1 MAQIT
6 VTINGKSFRMACD
19 DGEEERL
26 MGLAARFDG
35 WIGELKGAFG
45 EIGDQRLT
53 VMAGIM
59 ATDQLSEMERRVAR
73 LEAELKDAKA
83 QQVHALDAMSHN
95 DQELS
100 KAINT
105 AAVRIESLA
114 EGLSKSLKSP
124 ETSS

>member
-35 WIGELKGAFG
+35 WINDLRGAFG

-59 ATDQLSEMERRVAR
+59 AADQLSEMERKVAR
-73 LEAELKDAKA
+73 LEEDLAAARK
-83 QQVHALDAMSHN
+83 QQVDALDNMSQN
-95 DQELS
+95 EEELS
-100 KAINT
+100 RAVNKA
-105 AAVRIESLA
+105 AARIESLA
-114 EGLSKSLKSP
+114 DGLAKSLR
-124 ETSS
+124 TSEVS

>member
-26 MGLAARFDG
+26 TGLAARFDS
-35 WIGELKGAFG
+35 WISDLRGSFG

-59 ATDQLSEMERRVAR
+59 ATDQVSELERKVAR
-73 LEAELKDAKA
+73 LEEDLAEARK
-83 QQVHALDAMSHN
+83 QQVTALDDMSQN
-95 DQELS
+95 EEQLS
-100 KAINT
+100 RAVTT
-105 AAVRIESLA
+105 AAARIESLA
-114 EGLSKSLKSP
+114 DSLSKSLRST
-124 ETSS
+124 ESS

>member
-6 VTINGKSFRMACD
+6 VTINGKAFRMACD

-26 MGLAARFDG
+26 QGLAARFDG

-59 ATDQLSEMERRVAR
+59 ATDHLSELERKIVR
-73 LEAELKDAKA
+73 LEADLEDAKR
-83 QQVHALDAMSHN
+83 QQDAALDNMSQN
-95 DQELS
+95 EEELS
-100 KAINT
+100 RAVNT
-105 AAVRIESLA
+105 AAARIESLA
-114 EGLSKSLKSP
+114 DGLSKSLKNP
-124 ETSS
+124 ENS

>member
-19 DGEEERL
+19 DGEEDRL

-35 WIGELKGAFG
+35 WINELKGAFG

-59 ATDQLSEMERRVAR
+59 ATDQLSELERKLAD
-73 LEAELKDAKA
+73 LEAQLAEARQ
-83 QQVHALDAMSHN
+83 QQVAALDDMSQN
-95 DQELS
+95 EEELS
-100 KAINT
+100 RAVNT
-105 AAVRIESLA
+105 AAARIESLA
-114 EGLSKSLKSP
+114 EGLTTSLRPQDPS
-124 ETSS
+124 

>member
-26 MGLAARFDG
+26 QGLAARFDG
-35 WIGELKGAFG
+35 WINDLRGAFG

-59 ATDQLSEMERRVAR
+59 AADQLSEMERKLAR
-73 LEAELKDAKA
+73 LEEELAAAKK
-83 QQVHALDAMSHN
+83 QQVDALDNMSQHEE
-95 DQELS
+95 ELS
-100 KAINT
+100 RAVNKA
-105 AAVRIESLA
+105 AARIESLA
-114 EGLSKSLKSP
+114 DGLSKSLR
-124 ETSS
+124 TSEVS

>member
-35 WIGELKGAFG
+35 WIGELRGAFG

-59 ATDQLSEMERRVAR
+59 ATDQVSELERKIAK
-73 LEAELKDAKA
+73 LEQDLAEANN
-83 QQVHALDAMSHN
+83 QQVAALDNMS
-95 DQELS
+95 QTEEQLS
-100 KAINT
+100 RAVNT
-105 AAVRIESLA
+105 AAARIESLA
-114 EGLSKSLKSP
+114 DSLSKSLKPAEAS
-124 ETSS
+124 

>member
-35 WIGELKGAFG
+35 WINDLRGAFG

-59 ATDQLSEMERRVAR
+59 AADQLSELERKVAR
-73 LEAELKDAKA
+73 LEEQLADAKK
-83 QQVHALDAMSHN
+83 QQVAALDNMSQN
-95 DQELS
+95 EEELS
-100 KAINT
+100 RAVNT
-105 AAVRIESLA
+105 AAARIESLTD
-114 EGLSKSLKSP
+114 GLSKSLRAQDNA
-124 ETSS
+124 

>member
-35 WIGELKGAFG
+35 WINDLRGAFG

-59 ATDQLSEMERRVAR
+59 AADQLSELERKIAR
-73 LEAELKDAKA
+73 LEEQLADAKK
-83 QQVHALDAMSHN
+83 QQVAALDNMSQN
-95 DQELS
+95 EEELS
-100 KAINT
+100 RAVNT
-105 AAVRIESLA
+105 AAARIESLA
-114 EGLSKSLKSP
+114 DGLSKSLRAQDNA
-124 ETSS
+124 